1 MKIKQIAPEALVSYA
16 KNPRNITRKAIDE
29 TKKSI
34 QNTAGKL
41 QQPIVVDKNNVII
54 VGHTR
59 RLAAIELGL
68 KTVPVHI
75 ADYLTEEQIKI
86 YRIAD
91 NKTGEF
97 SDWSF
102 ELLTIELEELVE
114 LDVDLSL
121 TSLDE
126 PLINS
131 LLEPDTPEK
140 EKSSAKVSDS
150 EESPFSKK
158 NFSFHD
164 EQITIVNDAV
174 ELARTSPI
182 VDTGVND
189 SANANALTL
198 ICREWLEN
206 RDSEKV
212 D

>member
-1 MKIKQIAPEALVSYA
+1 MKIKQITPEALIPYA
-16 KNPRNITRKAIDE
+16 KNPRSITRKAIDE

-34 QNTAGKL
+34 LNTAGKL
-41 QQPIVVDKNNVII
+41 QRPIVVDKDMVII

-75 ADYLTEEQIKI
+75 ADYLNDEQIKT

-97 SDWSF
+97 SEWSY
-102 ELLTIELEELVE
+102 ELLAIEFEELVE
-114 LDVDLSL
+114 LEVDLSL
-121 TSLDE
+121 TSFDE
-126 PLINS
+126 PLISS

-140 EKSSAKVSDS
+140 EKSSGKVSDS

-158 NFSFHD
+158 SISFHD
-164 EQITIVNDAV
+164 EQITIFNDAV

-182 VDTGVND
+182 ADTGVND
-189 SANANALTL
+189 SATANALTL
-198 ICREWLEN
+198 ICREWLELKDKN
-206 RDSEKV
+206 N
-212 D
+212 